1 MKRNRLLTGG
11 SAALALAAILAASP
25 ALADKPSWAGH
36 GKKEDRWQNEEGGG
50 GRDRER
56 DRREERRRDER
67 REHGEF
73 RFDDRRRVAI
83 RDYYAREYRR
93 GYCPP
98 GLAKKHNG
106 CMPPG
111 LARRWRVGE
120 PLARDVV
127 YYDLPPSLVV
137 QIGVPPA
144 GYRYVR
150 VASDILMI
158 AAGTNMVV
166 DAVNDLGRR

>member
-1 MKRNRLLTGG
+1 MKRNPLMRGS

-36 GKKEDRWQNEEGGG
+36 GKNGAWGQDEDQGGG
-50 GRDRER
+50 RER
-56 DRREERRRDER
+56 DRHEERPER
-67 REHGEF
+67 REHGDF

-83 RDYYAREYRR
+83 RDYYAHEYRR
-93 GYCPP
+93 GHCPP
-98 GLAKKHNG
+98 GLDKKHNG

-111 LARRWRVGE
+111 LARQWRVGE
-120 PLARDVV
+120 PLPRDVA

-158 AAGTNMVV
+158 AVGTNMVV